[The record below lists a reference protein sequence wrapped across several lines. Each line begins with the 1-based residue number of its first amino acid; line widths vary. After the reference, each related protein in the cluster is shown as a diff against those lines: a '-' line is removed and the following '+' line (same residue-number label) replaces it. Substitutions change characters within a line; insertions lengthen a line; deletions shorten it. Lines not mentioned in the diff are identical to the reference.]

1 MGETDHGSADGQ
13 SKASKAGA
21 GLVNGAVKSLAVSA
35 AAPVATSATQG
46 KLTSVAAKIMGI
58 SSTVGLGFQQ
68 GKSPRSR
75 LSEWQL
81 DRQAAFAAADA

>member
-46 KLTSVAAKIMGI
+46 KLTSVAAKSMGI
-58 SSTVGLGFQQ
+58 SSTLASN
-68 GKSPRSR
+68 KEDLPRVAS
-75 LSEWQL
+75 QL
-81 DRQAAFAAADA
+81 VRQAALAAADA